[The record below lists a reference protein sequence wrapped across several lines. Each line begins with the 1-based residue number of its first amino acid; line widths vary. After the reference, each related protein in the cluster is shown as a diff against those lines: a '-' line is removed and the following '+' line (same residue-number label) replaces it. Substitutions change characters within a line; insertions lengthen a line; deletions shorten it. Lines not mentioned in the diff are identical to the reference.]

1 MKVKTIIIDDSSFF
15 RVLLKDLCMDMDYEV
30 VGEFSRGDTFV
41 DEIKEG
47 KHQEAQLLLLDINM
61 PGKSGMDIIEDV
73 LDTLPEITIIM
84 ISTFSDMNSVDRC
97 LDLGAS
103 NYINKDA
110 GASEMKDIIR
120 STLEMNGVV

>member
-15 RVLLKDLCMDMDYEV
+15 RVLLKDLCVDMDYEV
-30 VGEFSRGDTFV
+30 IAEFPRGDTFV
-41 DEIKEG
+41 DEIKQG
-47 KHQEAQLLLLDINM
+47 KFQEAQLLLLDINM

-110 GASEMKDIIR
+110 GGSEMKDIIR
-120 STLEMNGVV
+120 STLEMNGVL

>member
-15 RVLLKDLCMDMDYEV
+15 RVLLKDLCVDMNYEV

-41 DEIKEG
+41 EEVQDG
-47 KHQEAQLLLLDINM
+47 KHQDAQLLLLDINM
-61 PGKSGMDIIEDV
+61 PGKSGIDIIEDV
-73 LDTLPEITIIM
+73 LDILPELTIIM
-84 ISTFSDMNSVDRC
+84 ISTFSDMHSVDRC

-110 GASEMKDIIR
+110 GATEMKDIIR